1 LPPTPTLAAVAG
13 LSQAELV
20 EMVMAL
26 AGRVES
32 LEAENLR
39 LRAELAWTPT
49 LGLPLNVTAA
59 RL

>member
-1 LPPTPTLAAVAG
+1 LPPTPTLSAVAG

-32 LEAENLR
+32 LEDENLR

-49 LGLPLNVTAA
+49 RAG
-59 RL
+59 